1 MDRMRMYDLC
11 GKLYRLKRK
20 SVECRNGTNNCSK
33 KIVGD
38 VLHVALDFV
47 AFLPKVI
54 RQTGVLVTGL
64 ETLYS
69 EGQGYISWLI
79 VTSVYVTSGMECIF
93 SELCVDSNESVQMV
107 AKKTIYYIMQLYNL
121 DIVDANYGCAS
132 FRGVLGSLE
141 RESCLAVEE
150 RKKGHKYN
158 AQPLPFL
165 AAESPSTLSKDNS
178 EAAVIVPAPSTPAL
192 LVLKRL
198 SGTSG
203 VPKSETSISSVA
215 AKRIKFV

>member
-1 MDRMRMYDLC
+1 MVNLPVVLYFLLISFRLLC
-11 GKLYRLKRK
+11 GFTRFVHPLEVIIVIIAV
-20 SVECRNGTNNCSK
+20 VE
-33 KIVGD
+33 
-38 VLHVALDFV
+38 VLL
-47 AFLPKVI
+47 L
-54 RQTGVLVTGL
+54 
-64 ETLYS
+64 
-69 EGQGYISWLI
+69 
-79 VTSVYVTSGMECIF
+79 
-93 SELCVDSNESVQMV
+93 
-107 AKKTIYYIMQLYNL
+107 LYNL